1 MRDLMRGKEKPG
13 EAVGGTGSTGELP
26 PPPPYPSGDVS
37 LPPGWEARF
46 DEGSKKTFYI
56 DHNTKV
62 GSLTSDQR
70 VHLLHRMQAVWPLC
84 KQASWQVGTWLPHRC
99 WHSA

>member
-1 MRDLMRGKEKPG
+1 MAQVRDLMRGKDKPV
-13 EAVGGTGSTGELP
+13 ELASAPAAELP

-62 GSLTSDQR
+62 GL
-70 VHLLHRMQAVWPLC
+70 
-84 KQASWQVGTWLPHRC
+84 
-99 WHSA
+99 